1 MFNRRMVTILKRE
14 LRERLFSKSFI
25 LMTILIPVFLFI
37 VIGVQALLMA
47 VSSDEKSNI
56 EIISENNVLTNRIRE
71 EFSQLEFVKSGLYT
85 ITYKTMS
92 DTDAKNY
99 LKNSKQNLLQNKL
112 TGIIFISSDA
122 LKDKRINYYSTNPNN
137 NSLFQKLREPINKA
151 LVGIYF
157 NNKNLSSN
165 DIGFASRGVDINGF
179 RITKAEKIEEEG
191 YGNLILFFLL
201 TLLLYFSLIFIG
213 SLMMRSVLQE
223 KTNRV
228 VEVLLSSVNGKEL
241 MTGKILGT
249 AIMGVAQMFIWL
261 IPVIIL
267 ITTTWFVLPPE
278 INLKINMNVVWYF
291 LFNAFIGLMT
301 FLGLFAAVGSI
312 FDNDQDS
319 QSGMWPVMMLIM
331 IPFFIALTMQN
342 NANTAIV
349 QVSSL
354 IPFASIIVMPAR
366 TILIDVPLPEILLSV
381 LINILTMVFTF
392 WLAGKVY
399 RVGILM
405 TGKKPKWSEV
415 VKWVK
420 YKY

>member
-1 MFNRRMVTILKRE
+1 MFNRRMIAIVKRE

-25 LMTILIPVFLFI
+25 LMTLLIPVFLFI
-37 VIGVQALLMA
+37 VIGVQAFLMA
-47 VSSDEKSNI
+47 VSGEEKSNI
-56 EIISENNVLTNRIRE
+56 EIISENKELTNRIQNE
-71 EFSQLEFVKSGLYT
+71 LSQLDFVKSGLYS
-85 ITYKTMS
+85 ITYRTMS
-92 DTDAKNY
+92 EDSANEFIKSN
-99 LKNSKQNLLQNKL
+99 KQDLLQNKI
-112 TGIIFISSDA
+112 TGIVVVPSTA
-122 LKDKRINYYSTNPNN
+122 LQDKKVNYFSTNPNN
-137 NSLFQKLREPINKA
+137 NSLFQKLRDPINKA

-157 NNKNLSSN
+157 DKKNLSAN
-165 DIGFASRGVDINGF
+165 DIGFASSGVNINGF
-179 RITKAEKIEEEG
+179 RVTKEEKIEVEG
-191 YGNLILFFLL
+191 YGNLILFFLFSF
-201 TLLLYFSLIFIG
+201 LLYFSLIFIG
-213 SLMMRSVLQE
+213 AIMMRSVLQE

-228 VEVLLSSVNGKEL
+228 VEVLLSSVSSREL

-249 AIMGVAQMFIWL
+249 AIMGVAQMFIW
-261 IPVIIL
+261 ISPVIIL
-267 ITTTWFVLPPE
+267 ISTTWFALPPE
-278 INLKINMNVVWYF
+278 ITLKINMSVVWYF
-291 LFNAFIGLMT
+291 LLNAFIGLIT

-319 QSGMWPVMMLIM
+319 QSGMWPIMMLIM

-366 TILIDVPLPEILLSV
+366 TILIDVPLPEIILSV
-381 LINILTMVFTF
+381 VINILTMLFTF

-415 VKWVK
+415 IKWVK

>member
-1 MFNRRMVTILKRE
+1 MFNRRMIAIVKRE

-25 LMTILIPVFLFI
+25 LMTLLIPVFLFI
-37 VIGVQALLMA
+37 VIGVQAFLMA
-47 VSSDEKSNI
+47 VSGEEKSNI
-56 EIISENNVLTNRIRE
+56 EIISENKELTNRIQNE
-71 EFSQLEFVKSGLYT
+71 LSQLDFVKSGLYS
-85 ITYKTMS
+85 ITYRTMS
-92 DTDAKNY
+92 EDSANEFIKSN
-99 LKNSKQNLLQNKL
+99 KQDLLQNKI
-112 TGIIFISSDA
+112 TGIVVVPSSA
-122 LKDKRINYYSTNPNN
+122 LQDKKVNYFSTNPNN
-137 NSLFQKLREPINKA
+137 NSLFQKLRDPINKA

-157 NNKNLSSN
+157 DKKNLSAN
-165 DIGFASRGVDINGF
+165 DIGFASSGVNINGF
-179 RITKAEKIEEEG
+179 RVTKEEKIEVEG
-191 YGNLILFFLL
+191 YGNLILFFLFSF
-201 TLLLYFSLIFIG
+201 LLYFSLIFIG
-213 SLMMRSVLQE
+213 AIMMRSVLQE

-228 VEVLLSSVNGKEL
+228 VEVLLSSVSSREL

-249 AIMGVAQMFIWL
+249 AIMGVAQMFIW
-261 IPVIIL
+261 ISPVIIL
-267 ITTTWFVLPPE
+267 ISTTWFALPPE
-278 INLKINMNVVWYF
+278 ITLKINMSVVWYF
-291 LFNAFIGLMT
+291 LLNAFIGLIT

-319 QSGMWPVMMLIM
+319 QSGMWPIMMLIM

-366 TILIDVPLPEILLSV
+366 TILIDVPLPEIILSV
-381 LINILTMVFTF
+381 VINILTMLFTF

-415 VKWVK
+415 IKWVK

>member
-1 MFNRRMVTILKRE
+1 
-14 LRERLFSKSFI
+14 
-25 LMTILIPVFLFI
+25 MTILIPVFLFI